1 MKSNCKTFLPIRKT
15 LPIAYCPFPIAHS
28 PLPIA
33 HYLLPIAFCLLLFAS
48 CSVNKANNDESLKK
62 YFDEN
67 KVDGCFTMFNNA
79 DGKVTVYNMKYDT
92 MRFSPASTF
101 KIFNSLVA
109 LQTGVITDEKMVIKW
124 DGIKRWNADWNKDM
138 DMTEAF
144 KVSNVAYYQEVAR
157 RIGKDTMQQW
167 IDSLSYGNKN
177 ISGPVDS
184 FWLNNTLKISAD
196 EQLGF
201 VKKLYFDQLPFRK
214 SVQQMV
220 RDVMLQENN
229 TAYQLSYKSGW
240 GFGEDGNAIGWLVG
254 WIEENKHVY
263 FFVTFVKAPVKD
275 IDMKTVR
282 LNITKGI
289 LKQYGF
295 FEGKK

>member
-1 MKSNCKTFLPIRKT
+1 MKPVYYNFL
-15 LPIAYCPFPIAHS
+15 LF
-28 PLPIA
+28 
-33 HYLLPIAFCLLLFAS
+33 AFCLFIFTS

-67 KVDGCFTMFNNA
+67 KVDGCFTMLNNA
-79 DGKVTVYNMKYDT
+79 DGEVTVYNMKYDT

-101 KIFNSLVA
+101 KIFNSLVG
-109 LQTGVITDEKMVIKW
+109 LQTGIITDEKMVIKW
-124 DGIKRWNADWNKDM
+124 DGVKRWNNDWNKDM

-144 KVSNVAYYQEVAR
+144 KVSSVPFYQEVAR

-167 IDSLSYGNKN
+167 IDSIGYGNKN
-177 ISGPVDS
+177 IGGPVDS
-184 FWLNNTLKISAD
+184 FWLNNTLKISPD
-196 EQLGF
+196 EQLGL
-201 VKKLYFDQLPFRK
+201 VKRLYFDQLPFRK

-220 RDVMLQENN
+220 RYAMIQENN
-229 TAYQLSYKSGW
+229 TAYQWCYKTGW
-240 GFGEDGNAIGWLVG
+240 GFGEDGNAIGWVVG

-263 FFVTFVKAPVKD
+263 FFVTFVKAPDKNTD
-275 IDMKTVR
+275 IKTVR
-282 LNITKGI
+282 MNITKAI

>member
-1 MKSNCKTFLPIRKT
+1 MKKNTLFIITNSLFLIT
-15 LPIAYCPFPIAHS
+15 LF
-28 PLPIA
+28 
-33 HYLLPIAFCLLLFAS
+33 S
-48 CSVNKANNDESLKK
+48 CSVNKADNDESLKK

-67 KVDGCFTMFNNA
+67 KVEGCFTMLNNA
-79 DGKVTVYNMKYDT
+79 DGRVTVYNMEYDT

-101 KIFNSLVA
+101 KIFNSLVG
-109 LQTGVITDEKMVIKW
+109 LQTGIITDEKMVIKW
-124 DGIKRWNADWNKDM
+124 DGTKRGNAEWNKDM

-144 KVSNVAYYQEVAR
+144 KVSSVPFYQEVAR

-167 IDSLSYGNKN
+167 IDSVGYGNKN
-177 ISGPVDS
+177 ISGPIDS
-184 FWLNNTLKISAD
+184 FWLDNTLKISPD
-196 EQLGF
+196 EQLGL

-220 RDVMLQENN
+220 RDVMIQENN
-229 TAYQLSYKSGW
+229 TAYQLSYKTGW
-240 GFGEDGNAIGWLVG
+240 GFAEDGKAIGWVVG

-263 FFVTFVKAPVKD
+263 FFVTFVKAPAAD
-275 IDMKTVR
+275 TDLSTIR
-282 LNITKGI
+282 LNITKAI

>member
-1 MKSNCKTFLPIRKT
+1 MMTFNYKI
-15 LPIAYCPFPIAHS
+15 
-28 PLPIA
+28 
-33 HYLLPIAFCLLLFAS
+33 LLPVACCLLVIAS

-67 KVDGCFTMFNNA
+67 KVEGCFTMLNNA
-79 DGKVTVYNMKYDT
+79 DGRVTVYNMKFDT

-101 KIFNSLVA
+101 KIFNSLVG
-109 LQTGVITDEKMVIKW
+109 LQTGIITDEKMIIKW
-124 DGIKRWNADWNKDM
+124 DGKMRLFPNGDTAKSWNKNM

-144 KVSNVAYYQEVAR
+144 KVSSVPFYQEVAR

-167 IDSLSYGNKN
+167 IDSVGYGNKN

-184 FWLNNTLKISAD
+184 FWLNNTLKISPD
-196 EQLGF
+196 EQLGL

-229 TAYQLSYKSGW
+229 TAYQLSYKTGW

-263 FFVTFVKAPVKD
+263 FFVTFVKAPSAD
-275 IDMKTVR
+275 TDLSAVR
-282 LNITKGI
+282 LNITKAI

-295 FEGKK
+295 FEGRK